1 MNIYS
6 ILTLL
11 SLYGSPVPDL
21 QPAFP
26 NWYQPHG
33 QVTGFR
39 FDNLSNPDTSGFDF
53 TWITPTDTIQTF
65 ELSLNLLHPMICEG
79 EFEVTLIARHRVY
92 EVEFSRS
99 MCVFVVWSYYDYSYC
114 LESCPPEF
122 NLTPP
127 FTPYQYRTDCGL
139 DSDCDGWIGA
149 VDLLNVLTQLN
160 PE

>member
-1 MNIYS
+1 MNLYTL
-6 ILTLL
+6 LTLL
-11 SLYGSPVPDL
+11 SLYSTPVPDL

-33 QVTGFR
+33 EVTGFK
-39 FDNLSNPDTSGFDF
+39 FDNLSNPDTTGFDF
-53 TWITPTDTIQTF
+53 TWITPTDTIEAF

-92 EVEFSRS
+92 EVEFARS
-99 MCVFVVWSYYDYSYC
+99 MCVFVVWSFYDYAYC
-114 LESCPPEF
+114 IESCPPEF

-160 PE
+160 P